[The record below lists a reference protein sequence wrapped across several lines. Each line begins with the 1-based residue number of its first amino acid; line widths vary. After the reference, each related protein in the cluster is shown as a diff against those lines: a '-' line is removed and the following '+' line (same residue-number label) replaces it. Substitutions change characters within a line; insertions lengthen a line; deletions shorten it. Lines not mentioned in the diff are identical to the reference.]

1 MTSPAPQHKSVLIY
15 IIFDD
20 IMNAQKKRRPRMPD
34 TIIQYNDRIKLVW
47 NGRLWTV
54 WKNGR
59 AVAYDID
66 KGRALEYAH
75 RYSMYPED

>member
-1 MTSPAPQHKSVLIY
+1 
-15 IIFDD
+15 
-20 IMNAQKKRRPRMPD
+20 MPD
-34 TIIQYNDRIKLVW
+34 TTIAYNDRIKLIW

-66 KGRALEYAH
+66 KEKALEYAH